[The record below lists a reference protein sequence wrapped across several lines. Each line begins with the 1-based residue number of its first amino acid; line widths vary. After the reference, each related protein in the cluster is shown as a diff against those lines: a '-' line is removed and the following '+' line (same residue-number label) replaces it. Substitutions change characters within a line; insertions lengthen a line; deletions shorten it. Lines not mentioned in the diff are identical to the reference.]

1 MFKYFALLIVLGVTY
16 AGHSGN
22 AAAQETGGMEMSMGP
37 VPVGIAP
44 GMGLG
49 MDQNSPFLSP
59 GTSLSPSQYRQGL
72 PHSSYGRASGHHGG
86 TPLVVLPIP
95 LPMNGM
101 SGPNGMAGA
110 QFPGSYMPQGTPLHR
125 FNGYTVCDP
134 PDLTAG
140 ATPKR
145 VVKVTTT
152 RSLAAPGHSQ
162 PCPVYTVNGEIQT
175 QKGYTTTT
183 ATTPP
188 VQNAPQ

>member
-16 AGHSGN
+16 AGHSVN
-22 AAAQETGGMEMSMGP
+22 AAAQEAGGMEMSMGS
-37 VPVGIAP
+37 VPAGIVP

-49 MDQNSPFLSP
+49 TAQNSPFLSP
-59 GTSLSPSQYRQGL
+59 GTILSPHRQGL

-86 TPLVVLPIP
+86 TPLVVLPMP

-101 SGPNGMAGA
+101 SGPNGMPGA

-134 PDLTAG
+134 PDLAEGT
-140 ATPKR
+140 TPKR
-145 VVKVTTT
+145 IVKITTT
-152 RSLAAPGHSQ
+152 RTPASPGHSQ
-162 PCPVYTVNGEIQT
+162 PCPIYTVNGEIQP
-175 QKGYTTTT
+175 QKGYATTTT
-183 ATTPP
+183 IITPP